1 METLIKPVI
10 VAVGYNRPES
20 MKRLLDSVTSAYYPF
35 GDIDLVVSIDESAK
49 SDEVQKVAESFEW
62 NYGNKII
69 KRYPERQGLRRHIL
83 RCGDLSEKYGAVII
97 LEDDLVVSPSF
108 YLYAYEAINRY
119 DGDEKVSGVAL
130 YSHMWNGY
138 AGLEFRPVKNEFD
151 SYFGQ
156 FSITWGQCW
165 TSKQWNRFKEWYYT
179 YEDKLPEINYEMP
192 RAILRWSAQSWGKYF
207 ISYMVEQDLYY
218 VVPYVAM
225 TTNFSEIGQ
234 HNTMTDTSHQV
245 SLQQG
250 RKENYLFPSFKD
262 GIKYDVFFERIFEK
276 PIAGVVPEEICVNL
290 NGMRLDLLG
299 KRYLLTTKQD
309 EKLNLIASFGMR
321 MRPVDVNVDY
331 GVQGEDIFLYDAG
344 NTDIVLKEYD
354 ASKSRQY
361 YETYGLTWK
370 MLLRVGVQKFNAA
383 LKSKLKKRNRKR

>member
-1 METLIKPVI
+1 MIKPAI
-10 VAVGYNRPES
+10 VAVGYNRPQS
-20 MKRLLDSVTSAYYPF
+20 MKRLLDSITSAYYPF
-35 GDIDLVVSIDESAK
+35 GDIDLVVSIDESSM
-49 SDEVQKVAESFEW
+49 SDEVQKVAEAIVWTHGE
-62 NYGNKII
+62 KII
-69 KRYPERQGLRRHIL
+69 KRYPERQGLRRHIIQ
-83 RCGDLSEKYGAVII
+83 CGDLSEKYGAVII

-119 DGDEKVSGVAL
+119 DGDKKVSGVAL

-156 FSITWGQCW
+156 YSITWGQCW
-165 TSKQWNRFKEWYYT
+165 TFEQWSRFKEWYNT
-179 YEDKLPEINYEMP
+179 KIDRLPEVNCAMP
-192 RAILRWSAQSWGKYF
+192 RAILRWSEQSWGKYF

-225 TTNFSEIGQ
+225 STNFSEVGQ
-234 HNTMTDTSHQV
+234 HNVMTDASHQV

-276 PIAGVVPEEICVNL
+276 TIAGIPPEEICINL

-299 KRYLLTTKQD
+299 KRYLLTTKRD
-309 EKLNLIASFGMR
+309 EKFNLIASFGMR
-321 MRPVDVNVDY
+321 MRPVDANVDY
-331 GVQGEDIFLYDAG
+331 VLQGEDIFLYDVG
-344 NTDIVLKEYD
+344 NINIVLKEYD
-354 ASKSRQY
+354 VSKNRQY
-361 YETYGLTWK
+361 YETYGLTWRI
-370 MLLRVGVQKFNAA
+370 LLKVGVQKFNAA